1 MRLIW
6 GTPSLSPQG
15 LLELELALPTDSAD
29 ASGLSVLRRLWV
41 ARFDVEE
48 EARALAQKY
57 VAPGVCARS
66 VCSRCL
72 CAWCLRLCARFLCA
86 WGLCV
91 CEPFVFLVCLCVCCV
106 SVLGKTE
113 GNQTSSDKLCI
124 SPSFSFAPNPVW
136 PVSSPSH
143 HCNILHCFRSAQAPG

>member
-57 VAPGVCARS
+57 VCVCAQCVLQVFVCLVFACVRQVFVCLGFVCVRAVCVPGVS
-66 VCSRCL
+66 VCV
-72 CAWCLRLCARFLCA
+72 
-86 WGLCV
+86 LCV
-91 CEPFVFLVCLCVCCV
+91 C
-106 SVLGKTE
+106 
-113 GNQTSSDKLCI
+113 
-124 SPSFSFAPNPVW
+124 
-136 PVSSPSH
+136 
-143 HCNILHCFRSAQAPG
+143 PGQD